1 MKRICLA
8 AGLLICSVHVHAQEL
23 FVYTEP
29 ASNMPARTVGLRA
42 SNWLMDEQETG
53 RVNYHLIPEIMW
65 GVNKNLM
72 VHVEGFISNRNA
84 GLAAEGLG
92 LYAKYRFY
100 SKDTL
105 YRHLRAAAFGRITTN
120 NAPIHQEEIMT
131 NGHNSGV
138 TLGLIVTQL
147 LHRQALSATMSYER
161 AMDNFGGNEYPAAQ
175 SRNAMNLALSTGRL
189 FYPKRYTSYG
199 QVNIN
204 GMVEV
209 LAQQLLGSDKR
220 YVDIAPAVQFIFNSQ
235 TRVDIGYRHQL
246 YGNMERTASNGLLVR
261 VEHVLFSVLN

>member
-1 MKRICLA
+1 MKRIFIA
-8 AGLLICSVHVHAQEL
+8 AGLLASSFCAGAQEL

-29 ASNMPARTVGLRA
+29 ASNMPAHTIGLRA
-42 SNWLMDEQETG
+42 GNWIMHEQESG
-53 RVNYHLIPEIMW
+53 RTNYHLIPEIMW

-92 LYAKYRFY
+92 LYAKYRFF

-105 YRHLRAAAFGRITTN
+105 YRHFRAAAFGRITTN

-131 NGHNSGV
+131 NGHNSGL
-138 TLGLIVTQL
+138 TLGLIATQL
-147 LHRQALSATMSYER
+147 LHKQALSATLSYER
-161 AMDNFGGNEYPAAQ
+161 AMDNFGGNEYPATQ
-175 SRNAMNLALSTGRL
+175 SRDAMNLALSTGRL
-189 FYPKRYTSYG
+189 FYPKKYSSYG

-204 GMVEV
+204 GMVELLV
-209 LAQQLLGSDKR
+209 QQHLGSDKR

-235 TRVDIGYRHQL
+235 TRVDIGYRHEL
-246 YGNMERTASNGLLVR
+246 YSNMERTAPNGLLLR
-261 VEHVLFSVLN
+261 VEHVLFNVLN

>member
-1 MKRICLA
+1 MKRIFIAACLL
-8 AGLLICSVHVHAQEL
+8 GLAMPATSQEL
-23 FVYTEP
+23 FVYSEP
-29 ASNMPARTVGLRA
+29 ASNMPAHTVGLRA
-42 SNWLMDEQETG
+42 SNWLMDEPAAN
-53 RVNYHLIPEIMW
+53 RINYHFIPEIMW

-72 VHVEGFISNRNA
+72 VHAEGFISNRNA
-84 GLAAEGLG
+84 GLAAEGAG

-105 YRHLRAAAFGRITTN
+105 YRHFRAAAFGRITTN

-138 TLGLIVTQL
+138 TIGMIGTQL
-147 LHRQALSATMSYER
+147 LHRQAYSVTLSYER

-175 SRNAMNLALSTGRL
+175 SRDAMNVALSTGRL
-189 FYPKRYTSYG
+189 FYPKRYTGYG
-199 QVNIN
+199 NVNIN

-209 LAQQLLGSDKR
+209 LGQQLLGSGKR
-220 YVDIAPAVQFIFNSQ
+220 YVDIAPSVQFIFNSQ

-246 YGNMERTASNGLLVR
+246 YGNMERTASNGLLLR